1 MIVPMEQ
8 SEKEELLRRVEVI
21 VHREVAPVLDI
32 LMEYL
37 DIRFDEMDERFLF
50 VFGGINQ
57 LIERLSEALESN
69 DLAE

>member
-1 MIVPMEQ
+1 MEQ
-8 SEKEELLRRVEVI
+8 SEKEELLRQLEII

-57 LIERLSEALESN
+57 LIERLSEALASRDPAN
-69 DLAE
+69 